1 MVLWLFLV
9 PFSLTAMILCYAT
22 NPIAVLFCD
31 ENGELHGFWRH
42 WQTHDNS
49 CNPSDVTEHQ
59 QLPSWLLYD
68 WKKHY
73 EETYG
78 TTPELEKVGR
88 KRWFT
93 KCINPNFTLWERLQ
107 RYICRCYWLTRNCSY
122 GFSFWLLGITP
133 GIRWAVEQND
143 ADTQFVHE
151 DYDWWWLDGA
161 WKYKSTAPICTIFG
175 WTIRWNTFLGWKVDE
190 NAEVDTRAMIANR
203 VAFSLERKGEP

>member
-31 ENGELHGFWRH
+31 ENGERHGFGRY

-49 CNPSDVTEHQ
+49 CNPSDVTEHK

-73 EETYG
+73 KEYEG
-78 TTPELEKVGR
+78 TTPELQKVGR

-93 KCINPNFTLWERLQ
+93 KCIDNHWTLWERFQ
-107 RYICRCYWLTRNCSY
+107 RWVCRTYWLTRNCSY

-133 GIRWAVEQND
+133 GIRWAAERKDKDVSY
-143 ADTQFVHE
+143 VHE
-151 DYDWWWLDGA
+151 DYNGWQLDGA
-161 WKYKSTAPICTIFG
+161 WKYKSTKPICTILG

-203 VAFSLERKGEP
+203 IAFSIGKEA

>member
-49 CNPSDVTEHQ
+49 CNPSDVTEHK

-93 KCINPNFTLWERLQ
+93 KCIDPNFTLKERIQ
-107 RYICRCYWLTRNCSY
+107 RYICRVYWLTRNCSY

-161 WKYKSTAPICTIFG
+161 WKYKSTAPICKIFG
-175 WTIRWNTFLGWKVDE
+175 WTLRWNTFLGWKVDE
-190 NAEVDTRAMIANR
+190 NAKVDTRAMIANR
-203 VAFSLERKGEP
+203 IAFSIERREG

>member
-9 PFSLTAMILCYAT
+9 PFSLAVMILCYAT

-49 CNPSDVTEHQ
+49 CNPSDVTEHK
-59 QLPSWLLYD
+59 QLPAWLLYD

-78 TTPELEKVGR
+78 TTTELEKVGR

-93 KCINPNFTLWERLQ
+93 KCIDPNFTLKERIQ
-107 RYICRCYWLTRNCSY
+107 RYICRVYWLTRNCSY
-122 GFSFWLLGITP
+122 GWAFWVLGITP
-133 GIRWAVEQND
+133 GIRWMRERND
-143 ADTQFVHE
+143 KDVNFIHE
-151 DYDWWWLDGA
+151 DYDTWWLDGA
-161 WKYKSTAPICTIFG
+161 WRYKSTAPICKIFG
-175 WTIRWNTFLGWKVDE
+175 WTLRWNTLLGWKVDE
-190 NAEVDTRAMIANR
+190 NAKVDTRAMIANR
-203 VAFSLERKGEP
+203 IAFSLDREV

>member
-1 MVLWLFLV
+1 M
-9 PFSLTAMILCYAT
+9 
-22 NPIAVLFCD
+22 
-31 ENGELHGFWRH
+31 
-42 WQTHDNS
+42 
-49 CNPSDVTEHQ
+49 
-59 QLPSWLLYD
+59 LLYD

-73 EETYG
+73 KEYED

-93 KCINPNFTLWERLQ
+93 KCINPNFTLRERLQ

-161 WKYKSTAPICTIFG
+161 WKYKSTAPICKIFG
-175 WTIRWNTFLGWKVDE
+175 WTLRWNTFLGWKVDE
-190 NAEVDTRAMIANR
+190 NAKVDTRAMIANR
-203 VAFSLERKGEP
+203 IAFSIERREG